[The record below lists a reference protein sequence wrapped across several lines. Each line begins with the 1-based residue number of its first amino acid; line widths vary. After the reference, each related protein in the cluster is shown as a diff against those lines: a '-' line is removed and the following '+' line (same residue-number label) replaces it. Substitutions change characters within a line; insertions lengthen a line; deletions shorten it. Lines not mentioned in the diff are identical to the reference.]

1 MGFDIKNLFERKITM
16 KKTLAKILAL
26 ALCAVL
32 LVTGTVFVTLAYLQS
47 STGVVRNTFS
57 SSNITITLDEY
68 QVDENGAVRKLTGK
82 DESGKPTYVDYG
94 PGEKWKR
101 VMQQEQDYRL
111 VPGRTYVKDPT
122 VHIKSGSETC
132 YIFIAIKNTMFPAD
146 NTYEDASTDGGKDGA
161 EKKGTIAA
169 QLLANGWEA
178 TGLTIKTQDASVL
191 EALDSD
197 LPGEYTVYVFN
208 QMNATNVANRNID
221 STPDYVVNVRENTT
235 KEYFDLV
242 IFENLTIKSD
252 LNDEI
257 VTADKVINV
266 IAFAVQ
272 TEGFENSEDVDVG
285 AGVYGYTLA
294 WNTTYGGGGL
304 A

>member
-1 MGFDIKNLFERKITM
+1 M

-32 LVTGTVFVTLAYLQS
+32 LVTGTVFVTLAYLQD

-82 DESGKPTYVDYG
+82 DASGKPIYADYD
-94 PGEKWKR
+94 PGEEMAR

-132 YIFIAIKNTMFPAD
+132 YIYIAIKNTMFPAD
-146 NTYEDASTDGGKDGA
+146 NVYEDDSTESGKDGVQ
-161 EKKGTIAA
+161 KKGTIAA
-169 QLLANGWEA
+169 QLLANGWVE
-178 TGLTIKTQDASVL
+178 TGLTIETEDESVL
-191 EALDSD
+191 EALGSD
-197 LPGEYTVYVFN
+197 NPEDYTVYVFS
-208 QMNATNVANRNID
+208 QLQATNPANRDID
-221 STPDYVVNVRENTT
+221 DSRDYVVNVRENTT

-242 IFENLTIKSD
+242 IFENFTIKSD
-252 LNDEI
+252 LNEEI

-294 WNTTYGGGGL
+294 WNTTYGGSGL

>member
-1 MGFDIKNLFERKITM
+1 M

-32 LVTGTVFVTLAYLQS
+32 LVTGTVFVTLAYLQD

-68 QVDENGAVRKLTGK
+68 RVDENGAVRKLTGK
-82 DESGKPTYVDYG
+82 DASGKPTYVDYD
-94 PGEKWKR
+94 PGEEMAR

-132 YIFIAIKNTMFPAD
+132 YIYIAIKNTMFPAD
-146 NTYEDASTDGGKDGA
+146 NAYEDDSTETGKDGVQ
-161 EKKGTIAA
+161 KKGTIAA
-169 QLLANGWEA
+169 QLLANGWVK
-178 TGLTIKTQDASVL
+178 TGLKIETTDDSVL
-191 EALDSD
+191 DALGSD
-197 LPGEYTVYVFN
+197 NAEDYTVYVFS
-208 QMNATNVANRNID
+208 QLQATNPANRDID
-221 STPDYVVNVRENTT
+221 DSRDYVVNVRENTA

-242 IFENLTIKSD
+242 IFENFTIKSD
-252 LNDEI
+252 LNEEI
-257 VTADKVINV
+257 VTTDKVINV

>member
-1 MGFDIKNLFERKITM
+1 M

-32 LVTGTVFVTLAYLQS
+32 LVTGTVFVTLAYLQD

-68 QVDENGAVRKLTGK
+68 QVDENGAVRKFTGK
-82 DESGKPTYVDYG
+82 DASNKPIYEDYD
-94 PGEKWKR
+94 PGEEMVR

-132 YIFIAIKNTMFPAD
+132 YIYIAIKNTMFPAD
-146 NTYEDASTDGGKDGA
+146 NAYEDDSTETGKDGVQ
-161 EKKGTIAA
+161 KKGTIAA
-169 QLLANGWEA
+169 QLLANGWVE
-178 TGLTIKTQDASVL
+178 TGLTIETEDESVL
-191 EALDSD
+191 EALGSD
-197 LPGEYTVYVFN
+197 NPEDYTVYVFS
-208 QMNATNVANRNID
+208 QLQATNPANRDID
-221 STPDYVVNVRENTT
+221 DSRDYVVNVRENTA

-242 IFENLTIKSD
+242 IFENFTIKSD
-252 LNDEI
+252 LNEEI
-257 VTADKVINV
+257 VTTNKVINV